1 MTLALKINMATDGKE
16 KDEIRILNPEPPPKQ
31 GKGDVSA
38 TKLSQTLQK
47 IMLRLKGECMQED
60 GKGVDY
66 SKLKDSPSFK
76 AYKEEVAQLHSVDLS
91 ELTDTQKKV
100 FFINLYN
107 ALTIHGLGTMDTL
120 PNSVLDVSQF
130 WKRTCYKIGKNV
142 YSLDN
147 MEHGILRGN
156 RPHPA
161 TTDKP
166 FKPDDPRLKYA
177 LKQLDPRIH
186 FALVCGAVS
195 CPAINVYTEANI
207 DTALDSA
214 TKTFCAQEVSMF
226 NEVDEIWL
234 SRIFQ
239 WYRSDFGVT
248 EVDVIKWTM
257 PYLQEDIA
265 DRAHVILSKLQNVG
279 RVNIKYNEYD
289 WRLNIPGSRPINL

>member
-1 MTLALKINMATDGKE
+1 MATTGKKE
-16 KDEIRILNPEPPPKQ
+16 DIMILNPDPPPKQ
-31 GKGDVSA
+31 ETGNVSA
-38 TKLSQTLQK
+38 TKLSQQLQK
-47 IMLRLKGECMQED
+47 LMLRMKGECMQED

-76 AYKEEVAQLHSVDLS
+76 EYKQEVAQLHEVELS
-91 ELTDTQKKV
+91 ELTDTQTKV

-107 ALTIHGLGTMDTL
+107 ALTIHGLGVMDTL
-120 PNSVLDVSQF
+120 PKSVLDVGQF
-130 WKRTCYKIGKNV
+130 WKITCYKIGKNV

-161 TTDKP
+161 TIDKP
-166 FKPDDPRLKYA
+166 FDSDDPRLKYA

-195 CPAINVYTEANI
+195 CPAINVYTETNI
-207 DTALDSA
+207 DAALDSA
-214 TKTFCAQEVSMF
+214 TKNFCAQEVSMF
-226 NEVDEIWL
+226 NEFDEIWL

-248 EVDVIKWTM
+248 EIDVIK
-257 PYLQEDIA
+257 
-265 DRAHVILSKLQNVG
+265 
-279 RVNIKYNEYD
+279 
-289 WRLNIPGSRPINL
+289 